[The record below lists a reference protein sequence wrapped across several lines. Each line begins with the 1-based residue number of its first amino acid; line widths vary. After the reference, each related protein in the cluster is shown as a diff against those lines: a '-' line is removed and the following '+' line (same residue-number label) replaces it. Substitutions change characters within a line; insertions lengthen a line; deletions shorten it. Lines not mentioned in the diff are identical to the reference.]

1 MSDTAQ
7 KLLQESIG
15 SLVLVKLRGGRELR
29 GKLRSFDQHLN
40 LVIEDAEEV
49 LEDTTR
55 RLGMVVI
62 RGENVLLISP
72 TKE

>member
-7 KLLQESIG
+7 KLLHESIG
-15 SLVLVKLRGGRELR
+15 NLVLVKLRGGRELR

-40 LVIEDAEEV
+40 LVIEDAEEL

-72 TKE
+72 AKE

>member
-7 KLLQESIG
+7 KLLHESIG

-55 RLGMVVI
+55 KLGMVVI

-72 TKE
+72 AKE

>member
-7 KLLQESIG
+7 KLLHESLG
-15 SLVLVKLRGGRELR
+15 SMVLVKLRGGKELR

-49 LEDTTR
+49 GSEFTR
-55 RLGMVVI
+55 RLGVVVI
-62 RGENVLLISP
+62 RGENVLFISP
-72 TKE
+72 AKG

>member
-7 KLLQESIG
+7 KLLQESVG
-15 SLVLVKLRGGRELR
+15 STVLIKLRGGKELR
-29 GKLRSFDQHLN
+29 GILRSFDQHLN

-49 LEDTTR
+49 ASDSSR
-55 RLGMVVI
+55 RLGTVVI

-72 TKE
+72 ATR

>member
-7 KLLQESIG
+7 KLLQESVG
-15 SLVLVKLRGGRELR
+15 STVLIKLRGGKELR
-29 GKLRSFDQHLN
+29 GILKSFDQHLN

-49 LEDTTR
+49 ASDSSR
-55 RLGMVVI
+55 KLGTVVI

-72 TKE
+72 ATR

>member
-7 KLLQESIG
+7 KLLQESVGNI
-15 SLVLVKLRGGRELR
+15 VLVKLRGGKELR
-29 GKLRSFDQHLN
+29 GRLRSFDQHLN

-49 LEDTTR
+49 TSESSR
-55 RLGMVVI
+55 RLGTVVI

-72 TKE
+72 ATG

>member
-7 KLLQESIG
+7 KLLHESVG
-15 SLVLVKLRGGRELR
+15 SIVLIKLRGGRELR

-40 LVIEDAEEV
+40 LVIEDAEEIGS
-49 LEDTTR
+49 ESTR
-55 RLGMVVI
+55 RLGTVVI

-72 TKE
+72 ARE

>member
-7 KLLQESIG
+7 KLLQESVG
-15 SLVLVKLRGGRELR
+15 SVVLIKLRGGKELR
-29 GKLRSFDQHLN
+29 GTLKSFDQHLN

-49 LEDTTR
+49 LSESTR
-55 RLGMVVI
+55 KLGTVII

-72 TKE
+72 ASG

>member
-7 KLLQESIG
+7 KLLHESVG
-15 SLVLVKLRGGRELR
+15 NVVLIKLRGGKELR
-29 GKLRSFDQHLN
+29 GTLKSFDQHLN

-49 LEDTTR
+49 LPESTR
-55 RLGMVVI
+55 KLGTVVI

-72 TKE
+72 ATG

>member
-7 KLLQESIG
+7 KLLQESLG
-15 SLVLVKLRGGRELR
+15 STVLIKLRGGKELR
-29 GKLRSFDQHLN
+29 GVLKSFDQHLN

-49 LEDTTR
+49 ASDSSR
-55 RLGMVVI
+55 RLGTVVI

-72 TKE
+72 ATG

>member
-7 KLLQESIG
+7 KLLHESLGNI
-15 SLVLVKLRGGRELR
+15 VLVKLRGGKELR
-29 GKLRSFDQHLN
+29 GRLKSFDQHLN

-49 LEDTTR
+49 SSESTR
-55 RLGMVVI
+55 RLGTVVI

-72 TKE
+72 AKG

>member
-15 SLVLVKLRGGRELR
+15 NIVLVKLRGGKELR
-29 GKLRSFDQHLN
+29 GRLRSFDQHLN

-49 LEDTTR
+49 TPESSR
-55 RLGMVVI
+55 RLGTVVI
-62 RGENVLLISP
+62 RGENVLLMSP
-72 TKE
+72 ATG

>member
-7 KLLQESIG
+7 KLLQESVG
-15 SLVLVKLRGGRELR
+15 SIVLVKLRGGKELR

-40 LVIEDAEEV
+40 LVIEDAEEITS
-49 LEDTTR
+49 ESSR
-55 RLGMVVI
+55 RLGTVVI

-72 TKE
+72 ATG